1 MPATNPNPGQ
11 RLREPAGGAST
22 VNPTASGEISITVK
36 KPLKGT
42 ATYTAQITGSPN
54 RSGNIVVTEKSSEGA
69 QTQKQG
75 ALKGDD
81 VSTLAAL
88 IEDLVSY
95 PSSDS
100 EDIYGLDTEL
110 SLANP
115 EVQWSNGEADTSGTV
130 REITDESK
138 ETFKEA
144 VDTILGL
151 VRRHAKQDRAL

>member
-1 MPATNPNPGQ
+1 MLN
-11 RLREPAGGAST
+11 
-22 VNPTASGEISITVK
+22 I
-36 KPLKGT
+36 
-42 ATYTAQITGSPN
+42 N
-54 RSGNIVVTEKSSEGA
+54 R
-69 QTQKQG
+69 
-75 ALKGDD
+75 DD

-95 PSSDS
+95 PSSDT
-100 EDIYGLDTEL
+100 EDIYGLDTKL

-138 ETFKEA
+138 STFKEA
-144 VDTILGL
+144 VDVILGL